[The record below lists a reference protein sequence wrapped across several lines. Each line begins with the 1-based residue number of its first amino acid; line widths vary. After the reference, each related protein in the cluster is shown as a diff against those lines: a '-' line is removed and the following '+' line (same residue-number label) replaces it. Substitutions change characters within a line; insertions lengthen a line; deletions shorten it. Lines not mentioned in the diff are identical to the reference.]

1 MVQYRYCLG
10 HRGDI
15 YLSVMK
21 INCSINGRAVPKNRA
36 KVSVFDNSLFYAE
49 GLFETLLAI
58 EDRVIFLE
66 DHLDRLQKGA
76 DLIRIEL
83 PWSRDKIAAWVN
95 AANRHNDA
103 RVKKL
108 RVTMTAGDSAFWAG
122 KASKPR
128 VIVIVTEYKLP
139 TKPFKLT
146 VSPYRVDNGS
156 PFRNV
161 KTLSFVIEMTSRKT
175 AYSSDFDDGI
185 LLNRAGNVAETTSAN
200 IFWVKKGDLY
210 TTPLSSGCLEG
221 MTRKHILELAQ
232 LNRIPAVV
240 RNVKLEELVQ
250 ADEIFVTSSIKLILP
265 VQSVETDRTYR
276 YKTGPLTKR
285 LQKLLRERISKD
297 F

>member
-1 MVQYRYCLG
+1 M
-10 HRGDI
+10 
-15 YLSVMK
+15 SVMK